1 MITTKITIAKESKV
15 TAIGQSRNA
24 NRKEVICLDT
34 GTVYTSV
41 TDAAEAIG
49 VTAGAVSIALNKP
62 NAKCHGKKYI
72 FAKDAVE
79 HLGDISTSMASKDKE
94 ITRLQES
101 EIDSIHTI
109 HRLQDE
115 IERLRNENAELQ
127 ICVDSAQGNLDWHAE
142 VVAKC
147 HEEMLHMEQL
157 IENLRQ
163 ELQEYKAREA
173 KRERIKALKAQC
185 KAIEAELAELEK
197 EEL

>member
-79 HLGDISTSMASKDKE
+79 HLGDISASMASKDKE

-127 ICVDSAQGNLDWHAE
+127 ICVDSAQGNLDWYAE

-147 HEEMLHMEQL
+147 HEQMSAL
-157 IENLRQ
+157 EN
-163 ELQEYKAREA
+163 ELAEYKDREA
-173 KRERIKALKAQC
+173 KRERIKALKAQR
-185 KAIEAELAELEK
+185 KAIEAELEELEK

>member
-1 MITTKITIAKESKV
+1 MIQTTITMTKESKV
-15 TAIGQSRNA
+15 EAIGQHRNA
-24 NRKEVICLDT
+24 NRKEVVCLDT

-49 VTAGAVSIALNKP
+49 VTPGAVSIALNTKH
-62 NAKCHGKKYI
+62 AKCHGKRYV
-72 FAKDAVE
+72 FAKDIVE
-79 HLGDISTSMASKDKE
+79 HLGDISASMASKDKE
-94 ITRLQES
+94 IIHLQEMQ
-101 EIDSIHTI
+101 IDSNHAI

-163 ELQEYKAREA
+163 ELQEYKDREA
-173 KRERIKALKAQC
+173 KRERIKALR
-185 KAIEAELAELEK
+185 AELAELEK

>member
-1 MITTKITIAKESKV
+1 MTRTTITMTKESKV
-15 TAIGQSRNA
+15 EAIGQHRNA
-24 NRKEVICLDT
+24 NRKEVVCLDT

-49 VTAGAVSIALNKP
+49 VTPGAVSIALNTKH
-62 NAKCHGKKYI
+62 AKCHGKRYV
-72 FAKDAVE
+72 FAKDIVE
-79 HLGDISTSMASKDKE
+79 HLGDISASMASKDKE
-94 ITRLQES
+94 ITHLQEMQ
-101 EIDSIHTI
+101 IDSNHAI

-163 ELQEYKAREA
+163 ELAEYKAREA
-173 KRERIKALKAQC
+173 KRERIKALR
-185 KAIEAELAELEK
+185 AELAELEK